1 MSFADH
7 VHAVLEAQGA
17 TAAEKALIHGEIH
30 SSVRLGEGLGANAVW
45 RLEMG
50 PHDEGA
56 YFKPVNGVNQTVA
69 HMLGHTRESV
79 LLSEVAAYRL
89 AHALG
94 PPFAELV
101 PPCVLRTVPGI
112 DPHAPG
118 SLLDERFGERGN
130 DVFFRAPGL
139 ALTAAVF
146 DALIANQDRSIAN
159 FLFDADRGDLALIDH
174 GFAFPR
180 DGDLRNTSLLL
191 DWRRDVGVMDLADEE
206 ISALQRLAGDDEL
219 FGLRRYLDAD
229 RCEPVAAR
237 AAEMLNNGR
246 LV

>member
-1 MSFADH
+1 MSFADQ
-7 VHAVLEAQGA
+7 VHALLADQGA
-17 TAAEKALIHGEIH
+17 TAAEKAHIEGEIG
-30 SSVRLGEGLGANAVW
+30 SMRQLGEGLGANEVW
-45 RLEMG
+45 RLEIG

-56 YFKPVNGVNQTVA
+56 YFKPVNGVNQTLA
-69 HMLGHTRESV
+69 SMLGHTRESV

-118 SLLDERFGERGN
+118 SLMDERFGERAN
-130 DVFFRAPGL
+130 EVFFRAPRL
-139 ALTAAVF
+139 ALTAAFF

-174 GFAFPR
+174 GFAFRAGWRSAQYVATPGLAPR
-180 DGDLRNTSLLL
+180 RRCGGPGRRGDQRSPAPG
-191 DWRRDVGVMDLADEE
+191 RR
-206 ISALQRLAGDDEL
+206 
-219 FGLRRYLDAD
+219 
-229 RCEPVAAR
+229 
-237 AAEMLNNGR
+237 
-246 LV
+246 